1 MEQPLPQG
9 LGLVVRLMPG
19 IRWKKALRKPKV
31 DEALRRKGYSKGRAA
46 RISNAQQPV
55 KKRGYA

>member
-1 MEQPLPQG
+1 
-9 LGLVVRLMPG
+9 MPG
-19 IRWKKALRKPKV
+19 TRWKKSLRKPKV
-31 DEALRRKGYSKGRAA
+31 YEALRRKGYSKGRAA